1 MNPRNLTEDEV
12 ALNKVISLK
21 SALSSSQYQTVKTLL
36 KNDANPSLD
45 PLHSSP
51 GSFVYFALRK
61 DLGRVVKLV
70 NAVGLNLEI
79 CTFCLLNWQPDPEKI
94 RLFFELGGSV
104 NVNHSHREFTC
115 HRLNASLEPV
125 FKVLM
130 EIGVDLTERDDDGK
144 TILHQ
149 IAYSAANEGR
159 DRSGIYFL
167 DFQFL
172 LSTKIFN
179 LEDIEA
185 DITGNNVLDY
195 AIQCKTS
202 YYALELIRRGAK
214 ISGSH
219 SCQESFVNAAL
230 HILFCPPYGCIRD
243 HFFESSNYLIEL
255 LDFLIESVPDILKA
269 SNLGL
274 YGEMGFTMLHL
285 SVKSVTCF
293 DFEKRMSVLKILL
306 DLGADSKLEFHALD
320 KYLKSPLDYAENSS
334 LLEIMLVY
342 VPLSDSMTEVLAARY
357 FENRIITLEIL
368 KILCNKNKNLVS
380 TSLGIKKKTLLHYSV
395 EILNY
400 DMVDFLLEQVSNI
413 CTVDIHNQTP
423 LDYSLDCNNPS
434 PDAILDPK
442 RAKMIEKLLRLSDN
456 IPISYKQAKLLMYIG
471 AHASVEIISIVST
484 KYPELVNTLCGPQ
497 LHQNRIS
504 TFLISLCKKPEAT
517 ISVSQH
523 PIIWAIQAY
532 HEDQLPLIITL
543 INLGAK
549 TSRFK
554 PSLLETAVIYRRY
567 SVIHFLA
574 HRYPTMA
581 NKWSKQS
588 PIYIFTINSK
598 NCKTEIQDTAFLK
611 AFSALVV
618 TTENILEIAKSFRI
632 LLKYAAEIAN
642 SFERLQSNIFLSS
655 IKTLLPLYRRVL
667 GPSLKVV
674 DNNNAG
680 WLEKEWMVKIV
691 HEREVLSFL
700 WIWKLKCRIHV
711 PLEVIHFIKG
721 TWKL

>member
-1 MNPRNLTEDEV
+1 MNPRNLTEDQV

-21 SALSSSQYQTVKTLL
+21 SALRSSRFQIIETLL
-36 KNDANPSLD
+36 KKDVKPSPDL
-45 PLHSSP
+45 LHSSH
-51 GSFVYFALRK
+51 GSFVYFALTK
-61 DLGRVVKLV
+61 DLGRVEELA
-70 NAVGLNLEI
+70 NAISLNLEI
-79 CTFCLLNWQPDPEKI
+79 CTFCLLNWQPDPGRI

-130 EIGVDLTERDDDGK
+130 EKGVDLTERDGDGK

-149 IAYSAANEGR
+149 IAYSSANQGR
-159 DRSGIYFL
+159 YQPDYYFC
-167 DFQFL
+167 DFEFL

-185 DITGNNVLDY
+185 DITGNNVLEY
-195 AIQCKTS
+195 AIQCKSS
-202 YYALELIRRGAK
+202 YYVLELIRRGAK
-214 ISGSH
+214 ISKSPFCHG
-219 SCQESFVNAAL
+219 SFVNTAL
-230 HILFCPPYGCIRD
+230 HILFDPLHGD
-243 HFFESSNYLIEL
+243 HFIESSNYLIEL

-269 SNLGL
+269 SNLGIN
-274 YGEMGFTMLHL
+274 GKMGFTILHL
-285 SVKSVTCF
+285 SVMAVKDSNF
-293 DFEKRMSVLKILL
+293 KKKMRILKRLL
-306 DLGADSKLEFHALD
+306 DLGADNKLEFHALD

-368 KILCNKNKNLVS
+368 KILCNKNKNLVC
-380 TSLGIKKKTLLHYSV
+380 TLLGIKEKTLLHYSV

-400 DMVDFLLEQVSNI
+400 DMVDFLLERGSNI

-423 LDYSLDCNNPS
+423 LDYSLNFNNLS
-434 PDAILDPK
+434 PDVILDANK
-442 RAKMIEKLLRLSDN
+442 RSKIIEKLLRLSDN
-456 IPISYKQAKLLMYIG
+456 TPISYKQAKLLMYIG
-471 AHASVEIISIVST
+471 AHASVEIISIVSA

-504 TFLISLCKKPEAT
+504 TFHTSLYKKPEAN

-543 INLGAK
+543 INLGAE

-581 NKWSKQS
+581 NKWSQQS
-588 PIYIFTINSK
+588 LIYIFTINSK

-611 AFSALVV
+611 AFSALVE
-618 TTENILEIAKSFRI
+618 TTKNILEIVKSFRI
-632 LLKYAAEIAN
+632 LLKYVTEIVDRFGG
-642 SFERLQSNIFLSS
+642 SQSNTFLSS
-655 IKTLLPLYRRVL
+655 VKTLLPLYRRVL

-674 DNNNAG
+674 DNNDAG
-680 WLEKEWMVKIV
+680 WLEKEWM
-691 HEREVLSFL
+691 
-700 WIWKLKCRIHV
+700 
-711 PLEVIHFIKG
+711 
-721 TWKL
+721 